1 MKNLS
6 VATTEIQELVDK
18 RNKILE
24 KTANI
29 LSEVIIG
36 RAASGR
42 GSKTANI
49 EDIEKSI
56 KDFSLEDQK
65 QILLN
70 MVVTIATSSAGS
82 SRGGNGYRGND
93 LASMINN
100 GRR

>member
-1 MKNLS
+1 MKNLT

-36 RAASGR
+36 RAVSR
-42 GSKTANI
+42 KGSRTANI

-56 KDFSLEDQK
+56 KDFSLEEQK